1 MNNKKILIWIP
12 IIVSVSIVLG
22 LIIGNNFSNQK
33 YISDNDRKLNTI
45 LNLINEEYVD
55 TVNTDELI
63 EQSIPGILTNLDPHS
78 TYIPAKDLKDVN
90 GELEGSFSGI
100 GVSFVMLNDS
110 VTIVEVISGGPSE
123 KAGLIAGDRIVSV
136 NDSSIIGYK
145 QDQVMKTLRGQE
157 GSIVKLGIKR
167 SNSKKTL
174 SFDVIRGK
182 IPVNT
187 IDASYMIDNETGYIK
202 INKFGQNTYQEFLTS
217 MLELKQLDAKKF
229 IIDLRENGGG
239 LMEPAILMANEFL
252 PQGSLI
258 VFTKGRERRNEQEF
272 WSDGNGTFTD
282 DQVIVLIDEYTASA
296 SEIFSGAL
304 QDNDRALI
312 IGRRSFGKG
321 LIQQQF
327 PLADNSA
334 LRLTIGKYFTP
345 SGRCIQ
351 KYFKPGNESQYSL
364 EVYDRYVHG
373 ELYSSDSIKVKED
386 KIFKTKNGRK
396 VYGGGGIIPDIFVPN
411 DTSGITSYYV
421 NVLNNGLL
429 QKFSFKYTDINRE
442 AFKGTKDYKA
452 LLKKLPADNV
462 ILSDFVYYAAEN
474 GVPARWY
481 YINLSSDLIVSQLK
495 SLIARDLL
503 GNEAFYPIFN
513 SRDNNISTALKAFK
527 ENKALPPIT
536 TEMQYNNGK
545 QE

>member
-90 GELEGSFSGI
+90 GELEGSFSSI

-296 SEIFSGAL
+296 SEI
-304 QDNDRALI
+304 
-312 IGRRSFGKG
+312 
-321 LIQQQF
+321 
-327 PLADNSA
+327 
-334 LRLTIGKYFTP
+334 
-345 SGRCIQ
+345 
-351 KYFKPGNESQYSL
+351 
-364 EVYDRYVHG
+364 
-373 ELYSSDSIKVKED
+373 
-386 KIFKTKNGRK
+386 
-396 VYGGGGIIPDIFVPN
+396 
-411 DTSGITSYYV
+411 
-421 NVLNNGLL
+421 
-429 QKFSFKYTDINRE
+429 
-442 AFKGTKDYKA
+442 
-452 LLKKLPADNV
+452 
-462 ILSDFVYYAAEN
+462 LS
-474 GVPARWY
+474 
-481 YINLSSDLIVSQLK
+481 
-495 SLIARDLL
+495 
-503 GNEAFYPIFN
+503 
-513 SRDNNISTALKAFK
+513 
-527 ENKALPPIT
+527 
-536 TEMQYNNGK
+536 
-545 QE
+545 